1 MPSSSSA
8 PGAFDSKRARRVQRL
23 RWALWRWRYVISCV
37 AIAVV
42 VMVIVGELRPTSEP
56 TRAVV
61 VLRAPVSAGQVIN
74 ARDVHLVDVPTA
86 LVPDDAL
93 LTPDDASGR
102 SAAIELSS
110 ATVVTKNVLAGGE
123 ARALAPPGSVI
134 VPVRLSDATITGF
147 VNVGDHVDLV
157 LVPDHSFDTSDD
169 ASAAVDS
176 TSGTSVL
183 AERALVLPTPAPEQA
198 QSSGLLAGP
207 VTEQESASF
216 LLVAVTAQEARTLT
230 ASARSGYIGAVLV
243 E

>member
-8 PGAFDSKRARRVQRL
+8 PGVFDAKRARRVQRL
-23 RWALWRWRYVISCV
+23 RWALWRWRFFVSCV
-37 AIAVV
+37 AIAVG
-42 VMVIVGELRPTSEP
+42 VMVVVGELRPAPEP

-61 VLRAPVSAGQVIN
+61 VMRAPVSAGQVIT
-74 ARDVHLVDVPTA
+74 ARDVHLVNVPTA
-86 LVPDDAL
+86 VVPDDAL

-110 ATVVTKNVLAGGE
+110 TTVVTRNVLAGGE

-157 LVPDHSFDTSDD
+157 LVPDHSFAAPDD
-169 ASAAVDS
+169 ASRAPDA
-176 TSGTSVL
+176 TAGTSVL
-183 AERALVLPTPAPEQA
+183 AERALVLPAPASEQA

-207 VTEQESASF
+207 TTEQDSASF